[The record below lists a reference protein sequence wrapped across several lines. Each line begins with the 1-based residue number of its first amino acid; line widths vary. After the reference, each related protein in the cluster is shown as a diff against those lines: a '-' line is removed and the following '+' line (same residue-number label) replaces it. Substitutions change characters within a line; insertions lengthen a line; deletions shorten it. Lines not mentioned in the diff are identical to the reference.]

1 MLLVDFQL
9 ICNCAFIYLSIFG
22 QSIKNQPMKKLLL
35 LLTAGLIFTAC
46 SSDSNTPAG
55 PTLADT
61 PSAKIQFN
69 DTNFGIYK
77 GIIVG
82 PSGVITLNIK
92 NDGFLNATVVMD
104 GESYLFTSEGTVT
117 EGQEITD
124 LVFTNGDMSFAVN
137 ISPTGT
143 SITETALNFPGFPG
157 ADMLMTK
164 EYSDAQVT
172 CYQGTYAGDA
182 MGDFNFLAIGTN
194 VYGLSLGSDGLN
206 NFYIAG
212 SRSGNSLTG
221 TYDMGIFSGTYNG
234 NNVSGTWEDNTSG
247 SSDSGTWT
255 SQRKL

>member
-1 MLLVDFQL
+1 
-9 ICNCAFIYLSIFG
+9 
-22 QSIKNQPMKKLLL
+22 MKKLLL
-35 LLTAGLIFTAC
+35 LLFAGLIFTAC

-55 PTLADT
+55 PTLSDT
-61 PSAKIQFN
+61 PTAKIQFN

-92 NDGFLNATVVMD
+92 NDGFLNATVVLD

-117 EGQEITD
+117 EGLDITD
-124 LVFTNGDMSFAVN
+124 LVFTNGDKSFAVSVSAN
-137 ISPTGT
+137 GT
-143 SITETALNFPGFPG
+143 NITETAISFPGYPS
-157 ADMLMTK
+157 ADMLLTK

-172 CYQGTYAGDA
+172 CYQGTYSGDA
-182 MGDFNFLAIGTN
+182 TGVFNFLAIGDN

-206 NFYIAG
+206 NFYIQG

-221 TYDMGIFSGTYNG
+221 TYDLGIFSGTYTG
-234 NNVSGTWEDNTSG
+234 NNVSGTWDDDTSG
-247 SSDSGTWT
+247 SSNSGTWS

>member
-1 MLLVDFQL
+1 
-9 ICNCAFIYLSIFG
+9 
-22 QSIKNQPMKKLLL
+22 MKKLLL

-55 PTLADT
+55 PTLSDT
-61 PSAKIQFN
+61 PTAKIQFN

-92 NDGFLNATVVMD
+92 NDGFLNATVVLD

-117 EGQEITD
+117 EGQDITD
-124 LVFTNGDMSFAVN
+124 LVFTNGDMSFAVS

-143 SITETALNFPGFPG
+143 VITETALNFPGFTG

-172 CYQGTYAGDA
+172 CYQGNYAGDA
-182 MGDFNFLAIGTN
+182 MGDFNFLAIGDD
-194 VYGLSLGSDGLN
+194 V
-206 NFYIAG
+206 
-212 SRSGNSLTG
+212 
-221 TYDMGIFSGTYNG
+221 
-234 NNVSGTWEDNTSG
+234 
-247 SSDSGTWT
+247 
-255 SQRKL
+255 